1 MTTTLFHMTADA
13 SEILSAGFQ
22 DHGGCYELDTA
33 ERVGMLWATPHGES
47 VSENAGRNDVL
58 EVILPDDLDLADFAI
73 VADGQPVWEWCVPAD
88 VLNASASLRL
98 LDVSEVQ
105 DLRRGNA
112 E

>member
-1 MTTTLFHMTADA
+1 MTADA

-22 DHGGCYELDTA
+22 DQGACYELDTA

-47 VSENAGRNDVL
+47 ASENAGRDDVL

-105 DLRRGNA
+105 DLRRGNV